1 MCIVFTTLLLEVEA
15 CCTSLD
21 NEKIVIKYNIHA
33 LPPRGRVLELFSPL
47 GVGDTSFCSMRQ
59 DWELARYAGSII
71 CFVWFPRE
79 ETKKVLYF
87 LSREVS
93 SVGHSTTVYNVVQ
106 LRGLVAG
113 VHGLAA
119 YL

>member
-33 LPPRGRVLELFSPL
+33 LPPRGRVLELFSL
-47 GVGDTSFCSMRQ
+47 LVGVGDTSFCSMRQ
-59 DWELARYAGSII
+59 DWEPARYAGSII

-79 ETKKVLYF
+79 ETKKYNIF
-87 LSREVS
+87 C
-93 SVGHSTTVYNVVQ
+93 SVK
-106 LRGLVAG
+106 
-113 VHGLAA
+113 
-119 YL
+119 